1 MKIYIESYYSC
12 MKEILYVRIVISYK
26 SLIIKNFNVQKSIKC
41 TWCVQRQNMYQSL
54 QHNYAV
60 IIFYLIYFLQNITKN
75 YLVRYFL
82 FLKKYS
88 CTLNCLYYFSN
99 NANYTLN
106 ICMSRTFYRLIQ
118 ILHERIESRIYW

>member
-1 MKIYIESYYSC
+1 
-12 MKEILYVRIVISYK
+12 
-26 SLIIKNFNVQKSIKC
+26 
-41 TWCVQRQNMYQSL
+41 MYQSL

-75 YLVRYFL
+75 YLVRYIL

-88 CTLNCLYYFSN
+88 CMLNCLHYFSN
-99 NANYTLN
+99 NANCTLN

-118 ILHERIESRIYW
+118 ILHERIESRIY